1 MTKSRNSSSSRPRR
15 QAKQK
20 PRIIVTGVPRERPDL
35 RKLARAAI
43 ALAQA
48 ETEREA
54 QAQHENGTGGASG
67 AARDGEVPRD

>member
-1 MTKSRNSSSSRPRR
+1 MTNSRSTRSPRPRR
-15 QAKQK
+15 QAKQR

-48 ETEREA
+48 DAEREA
-54 QAQHENGTGGASG
+54 QAQHESGSAG
-67 AARDGEVPRD
+67 AASQGGEAPRD